1 MPSGVSAI
9 STSGPSKS
17 RNSASGF
24 RAASSAS
31 GGGGGRSMLLCIAAK
46 ARGGNPMGQPPPFCR
61 CGASDHP
68 ERAHGL
74 GDADEAGDVG
84 AQDIVAGGA
93 IFRSEE
99 HTSELQSLMRI
110 SYAVFCLKKKK
121 KQTQTRNTE
130 YQIRSHIECKR

>member
-1 MPSGVSAI
+1 M
-9 STSGPSKS
+9 
-17 RNSASGF
+17 
-24 RAASSAS
+24 
-31 GGGGGRSMLLCIAAK
+31 AAK

-93 IFRSEE
+93 IFVGGRG
-99 HTSELQSLMRI
+99 ELSWMLRMICASRCSVWSKVQLSREAFCCI
-110 SYAVFCLKKKK
+110 SSAEVATPPALAALPGANITPF
-121 KQTQTRNTE
+121 
-130 YQIRSHIECKR
+130 

>member
-9 STSGPSKS
+9 STSVPSKS

-93 IFRSEE
+93 IFVGGRGAIVVDAAHDLRQPLLDRKS
-99 HTSELQSLMRI
+99 
-110 SYAVFCLKKKK
+110 
-121 KQTQTRNTE
+121 TRLNS
-130 YQIRSHIECKR
+130 SH